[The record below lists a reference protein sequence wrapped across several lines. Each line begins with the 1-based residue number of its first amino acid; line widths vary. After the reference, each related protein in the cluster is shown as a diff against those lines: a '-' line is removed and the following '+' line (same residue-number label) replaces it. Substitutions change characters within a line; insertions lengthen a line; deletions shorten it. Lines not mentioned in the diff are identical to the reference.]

1 MAAIIVLTGGTVWG
15 PFPWG
20 SPSWGQLSFVEATA
34 DVGLDGLAGPH
45 GCFVDLNNDGWPDVV
60 IGRNRVF
67 LHVADDSEDSPRG
80 FRFVE
85 VEENG
90 LPSFRRGDIAVFA
103 DLDNDGYKDC
113 VWTRYLDVHA
123 DGYEPPTEGPAKTAW
138 LRGNGDGTFGEPIG
152 TWEIIEPAAEATTA
166 AVAVG
171 DVNRDGWLD
180 LYLGNWYVKYG
191 EGLEGFRNDLL
202 LQWSTS
208 QSGMRFTSRYL
219 ARSQKTLDS
228 LVVQR
233 RREIQAELA
242 NLPDS
247 LVPTARDLI
256 RDDIQRRTEAVAD
269 GVMLQDN
276 GGRPTYGTLICSL
289 IAGVD
294 SRNMFSSLGVNQAQ
308 LLELNYGRRWN
319 RLWVWTI
326 WGDHGM
332 IDPQGNVL
340 MTDRYQWEDYAPPFG
355 LDGDAV
361 RHGRHPAWLK
371 ERAKTDPRFDREDE
385 KPFRSNGNTFDAAIG
400 DIDNDGDFDLF
411 LAEITH
417 GWAGES
423 SDRSR
428 FLVQERDE
436 HGAVRF
442 VSTPELSVDRV
453 PTDPTIRSWN
463 QGDIFAELADFD
475 LDGRLDLLLC
485 SSDYPDN
492 QRLRIYRQQAD
503 GTFSDITS
511 WVGIDHLGAGQP
523 SLADI
528 DGDGD
533 LDILVGQSFNRLRR
547 EQREGRTPQMRVYL
561 NQAVERSLGNA
572 LVLRLVGDETQSV
585 SRDAL
590 GAIVRMTATIGGERV
605 TQSRQLIG
613 IGGHQGKQ
621 MDFVVH
627 FGLGEAA
634 VAERVE
640 IEWPAR
646 ERLVTVLEDVEV
658 GRHTVRLGESE
669 VQE

>member
-1 MAAIIVLTGGTVWG
+1 MKLW
-15 PFPWG
+15 WHG
-20 SPSWGQLSFVEATA
+20 SPSRVVWSRHTGLGDPGTMRYDGNMRNLYAIVAMAGGTAWGQLSFVEATA
-34 DVGLDGLAGPH
+34 DLGLDGLKGPH
-45 GCFVDLNNDGWPDVV
+45 GCFVDLNNDGRPDVV

-67 LHVADDSEDSPRG
+67 LNVAEAHRLEAGATAAWPRG
-80 FRFVE
+80 FGFVE
-85 VEENG
+85 VEASG
-90 LPSFRRGDIAVFA
+90 LPTFRRGDIAVFA
-103 DLDNDGYKDC
+103 DLDNDGNKDC
-113 VWTRYLDVHA
+113 VWTRYLDVNA
-123 DGYEPPTEGPAKTAW
+123 DNYEPPTEGPKKTAW
-138 LRGNGDGTFGEPIG
+138 LRGNGDGTFGEPVG
-152 TWEIIEPAAEATTA
+152 AWEVIEAATEATTA

-171 DVNRDGWLD
+171 DVDRDGWLD

-191 EGLEGFRNDLL
+191 EGLEGFTNQTLYNHL
-202 LQWSTS
+202 P
-208 QSGMRFTSRYL
+208 L
-219 ARSQKTLDS
+219 AMEDTAQLDS
-228 LVVQR
+228 WSEGL
-233 RREIQAELA
+233 
-242 NLPDS
+242 LPTQS
-247 LVPTARDLI
+247 EPY
-256 RDDIQRRTEAVAD
+256 DDDTD
-269 GVMLQDN
+269 PD
-276 GGRPTYGTLICSL
+276 GRPTYGVMILHDLIENGDTHRL
-289 IAGVD
+289 D
-294 SRNMFSSLGVNQAQ
+294 
-308 LLELNYGRRWN
+308 LNYGRRWN
-319 RLWVWTI
+319 RLWQRSLVYE
-326 WGDHGM
+326 GDHDVANFAG
-332 IDPQGNVL
+332 DVWR
-340 MTDRYQWEDYAPPFG
+340 DVAPHFG
-355 LDGDAV
+355 LDGDDI
-361 RHGRHPAWLK
+361 RHGRHPEWLK

-385 KPFRSNGNTFDAAIG
+385 KPFRSNGNSFDAAIG

-428 FLVQERDE
+428 FLVQERDNN
-436 HGAVRF
+436 GGVRF
-442 VSTPELSVDRV
+442 VSKPELSVDRV

-503 GTFSDITS
+503 GTFRDITS

-533 LDILVGQSFNRLRR
+533 LDILVGQSFTRLRR
-547 EQREGRTPQMRVYL
+547 DQREGREPRMRVYL
-561 NQAVERSLGNA
+561 NQAVEKLLGNA

-627 FGLGEAA
+627 FGLGDAS

-640 IEWPAR
+640 IEWPSR
-646 ERLVTVLEDVEV
+646 ERVVTLLEDVEAGTLV
-658 GRHTVRLGESE
+658 VRLAESE
-669 VQE
+669 RTE

>member
-1 MAAIIVLTGGTVWG
+1 MWNMPNMCAIVAMAGGTA
-15 PFPWG
+15 
-20 SPSWGQLSFVEATA
+20 WGQLSFVEATA
-34 DVGLDGLAGPH
+34 DLGLDGLKGPH
-45 GCFVDLNNDGWPDVV
+45 GCFVDLNNDGRPDVV

-67 LHVADDSEDSPRG
+67 LNVAEAHRLEAGATGGGAGATTAWPRG

-85 VEENG
+85 VEASG
-90 LPSFRRGDIAVFA
+90 LPAFRGGDIAVFA
-103 DLDNDGYKDC
+103 DLDNDGNKDC
-113 VWTRYLDVHA
+113 VWTRYLDVNA
-123 DGYEPPTEGPAKTAW
+123 DNYEPPTEGPRKTAW
-138 LRGNGDGTFGEPIG
+138 LRGNGDGTFGEPVG
-152 TWEIIEPAAEATTA
+152 AWEVIEAAQEATTA

-171 DVNRDGWLD
+171 DVDRDGWLD

-191 EGLEGFRNDLL
+191 EGLEGVPNELL
-202 LQWSTS
+202 TN
-208 QSGMRFTSRYL
+208 RL
-219 ARSQKTLDS
+219 A
-228 LVVQR
+228 
-233 RREIQAELA
+233 
-242 NLPDS
+242 
-247 LVPTARDLI
+247 
-256 RDDIQRRTEAVAD
+256 DD
-269 GVMLQDN
+269 DN
-276 GGRPTYGTLICSL
+276 GGMWAKDLFFLHDTEMFDDRTDPGGRPAYGVL
-289 IAGVD
+289 IATLLPDWTRKSQPG
-294 SRNMFSSLGVNQAQ
+294 MPQ

-319 RLWVWTI
+319 RLWI
-326 WGDHGM
+326 
-332 IDPQGNVL
+332 
-340 MTDRYQWEDYAPPFG
+340 RYMARPNSRGLYEWLDIGSELG
-355 LDGDAV
+355 LDGDAI
-361 RHGRHPAWLK
+361 RHGRHPEWLK
-371 ERAKTDPRFDREDE
+371 ERAKTDARFDREDE
-385 KPFRSNGNTFDAAIG
+385 KPFRSNGNTFDASIG

-428 FLVQERDE
+428 FLVQELDE
-436 HGAVRF
+436 NGAVRF
-442 VSTPELSVDRV
+442 VSKPELSVDRV

-503 GTFSDITS
+503 GSFSDITS

-528 DGDGD
+528 DNDGD

-547 EQREGRTPQMRVYL
+547 EQREGRKPQIRVYL
-561 NQAVERSLGNA
+561 NQAVEKSLGNA

-590 GAIVRMTATIGGERV
+590 GAIVRMTATIGGKPV

-621 MDFVVH
+621 MDFVAH
-627 FGLGEAA
+627 FGLGDAA

-640 IEWPAR
+640 IEWPSR
-646 ERLVTVLEDVEV
+646 ERVVTVLEGVEAGTRV
-658 GRHTVRLGESE
+658 VRRAESE
-669 VQE
+669 EKE